1 MFDAYWRAVA
11 YCLHPRLMLWSL
23 LPLLL
28 AGGAV
33 ALLGWTYWE
42 PAVAAVRDT
51 LEQWA
56 LTAAMLQW
64 LETVGANQLR
74 TLVGPMIVVALA
86 VPVLVLLSLLLV
98 ATLMTPAIVRLVA
111 ARRFPQ
117 LEMRRGANAWQS
129 LGWALACTVA
139 ALLALLLSV
148 PLWLVPPLV
157 LVLPP
162 LIWGWLTCRI
172 LAFDTLALH
181 ASANE
186 RIFVLRRH
194 RWALLFMGIVCGYLG
209 ALPSMMWALNAA
221 TLIFAPLLVLASVWL
236 YTLIFA
242 FAALWFAHFTLAEL
256 QRLRHAEA
264 TAAASASAAAPLIET
279 EVKA

>member
-1 MFDAYWRAVA
+1 MFDAFWRAAV
-11 YCLHPRLMLWSL
+11 YCLHPRLVLWSL

-64 LETVGANQLR
+64 LDTVGANQLR

-98 ATLMTPAIVRLVA
+98 ASLMTPAIVRLVA
-111 ARRFPQ
+111 ARRFPE
-117 LEMRRGANAWQS
+117 LEMRRGASIWQT
-129 LGWALACTVA
+129 LGWALACTLA
-139 ALLALLLSV
+139 ALLALVLSV

-162 LIWGWLTCRI
+162 LIWRHR
-172 LAFDTLALH
+172 DTLDQARLFR
-181 ASANE
+181 AAMGRNE
-186 RIFVLRRH
+186 RQALGFYLELTGQLGGDQRLVRRARRLRDR
-194 RWALLFMGIVCGYLG
+194 RRVALQPFFAGGRG
-209 ALPSMMWALNAA
+209 AFARAAAQEKSPPVARQWGFLMNMELESFAA
-221 TLIFAPLLVLASVWL
+221 TFRKHVP
-236 YTLIFA
+236 
-242 FAALWFAHFTLAEL
+242 
-256 QRLRHAEA
+256 
-264 TAAASASAAAPLIET
+264 AAA
-279 EVKA
+279 